1 MSLPCLALLI
11 RVDDTMLHRLALRV
25 LPSLTLA
32 VTEDSVRTRKR
43 LVMFVPGL
51 VAFAVYRA
59 AKHGFSL
66 ADPLTLLVLCG
77 LVSMATALC
86 AYRVGRAVPFLQL
99 VAADG
104 WQRIGWI
111 LAWIGF
117 VYGVQL
123 SLLVL
128 ALLWLVGYDYAR
140 HPDGPAMM
148 AMIIPSTAVAR
159 DAFEIGYVRWL
170 EASGRPLITFPDG
183 AALRTLLQRF
193 DQALLLWVT
202 AGALGAV
209 TLSALTATA
218 VSGDLVVFAQGGIV
232 TLAAGTVGLLAY
244 FAGQG
249 DRTTFAS
256 RLAATSW
263 GELMKFWW
271 WPGLAFAATYYLVL
285 VGGCLYVLKQPMNSM
300 ALFAGV
306 AGLVG
311 GIMPLYCYYLGHRRE
326 IESRQPGGVPSALL
340 RCPFVMGILG
350 KSREAIAGS
359 ALSESAAVF
368 EKSSQRVSS

>member
-1 MSLPCLALLI
+1 MSFPCLALLI

-32 VTEDSVRTRKR
+32 VTEDSVRKRKR

-59 AKHGFSL
+59 AKQEFSL

-86 AYRVGRAVPFLQL
+86 AYRVGRALPFMQL
-99 VAADG
+99 LPADG
-104 WQRIGWI
+104 LRRLGWI

-117 VYGVQL
+117 VYGIQL

-128 ALLWLVGYDYAR
+128 ALLWLVGYDYAK

-148 AMIIPSTAVAR
+148 ALIIPSSAVAR

-170 EASGRPLITFPDG
+170 EASGKPLITFPDG
-183 AALRTLLQRF
+183 AALRNLLQRF
-193 DQALLLWVT
+193 DQALLTWVT
-202 AGALGAV
+202 AGVLGCL
-209 TLSALTATA
+209 TLSTLAATA
-218 VSGDLVVFAQGGIV
+218 VTGDLAVLAQGGIV
-232 TLAAGTVGLLAY
+232 TLAAGTIGLFAF

-249 DRTTFAS
+249 DRSSFMS
-256 RLAATSW
+256 RLASTKW
-263 GELMKFWW
+263 GELLKFWW

-285 VGGCLYVLKQPMNSM
+285 VGGCLYVVKLPMSSM
-300 ALFAGV
+300 AWYAGV

-311 GIMPLYCYYLGHRRE
+311 GIMPLYCYYLGHRRD
-326 IESRQPGGVPSALL
+326 IENRQPGGVPSALL
-340 RCPFVMGILG
+340 RCPFVMGMLG
-350 KSREAIAGS
+350 KSREAIVGS

-368 EKSSQRVSS
+368 EKNSQRVSS

>member
-32 VTEDSVRTRKR
+32 VTEDSVRKRKR

-66 ADPLTLLVLCG
+66 ADPLTLLALCG

-86 AYRVGRAVPFLQL
+86 AYRVGRGVPFLQL
-99 VAADG
+99 VAADR

-117 VYGVQL
+117 VYGIQL

-128 ALLWLVGYDYAR
+128 ALLWLVGYDYAK

-148 AMIIPSTAVAR
+148 ALIIPSTAVAR
-159 DAFEIGYVRWL
+159 DAFEIGHVRWL
-170 EASGRPLITFPDG
+170 EASGRPFITFPDG
-183 AALRTLLQRF
+183 AALRNLLQRF
-193 DQALLLWVT
+193 DQALLTWVT
-202 AGALGAV
+202 AGILGGV

-218 VSGDLVVFAQGGIV
+218 VSGDFAVLAQGGIV

-249 DRTTFAS
+249 DRATFTS
-256 RLAATSW
+256 RLSATSW

-285 VGGCLYVLKQPMNSM
+285 IGGCLYVLKQPMNSM

-311 GIMPLYCYYLGHRRE
+311 GVMPLYCYYLGYRRE

-350 KSREAIAGS
+350 KSREAIVGS
-359 ALSESAAVF
+359 ALGESAAVF

>member
-1 MSLPCLALLI
+1 
-11 RVDDTMLHRLALRV
+11 MLHRLALRV

-86 AYRVGRAVPFLQL
+86 AYRVGRRVPFLQL

-117 VYGVQL
+117 VYGIQL

-128 ALLWLVGYDYAR
+128 ALLWLVGYDYAQ

-170 EASGRPLITFPDG
+170 EASGRPFITFPDG
-183 AALRTLLQRF
+183 AALRNLLQRF
-193 DQALLLWVT
+193 DRALLAWVT
-202 AGALGAV
+202 AGIFGGV

-218 VSGDLVVFAQGGIV
+218 VSGDLAVLVQGGII
-232 TLAAGTVGLLAY
+232 TLAAGTLGLLAY

-249 DRTTFAS
+249 DQTTFAA

-285 VGGCLYVLKQPMNSM
+285 VGGCLYVLKQPMHSA

-311 GIMPLYCYYLGHRRE
+311 GIMPLYCYYLGYRRE

-359 ALSESAAVF
+359 DLGESEAVF

>member
-32 VTEDSVRTRKR
+32 VTEDLVRTRKR

-128 ALLWLVGYDYAR
+128 ALLWLVGYDYAK

-193 DQALLLWVT
+193 DQALVLWVT
-202 AGALGAV
+202 AGVLGGV

-218 VSGDLVVFAQGGIV
+218 VSGDLAVFAQGGIV

-249 DRTTFAS
+249 DRTTFTS

-311 GIMPLYCYYLGHRRE
+311 GIMPLYCYYLGYRRE

-359 ALSESAAVF
+359 ALGESAAVF

>member
-1 MSLPCLALLI
+1 
-11 RVDDTMLHRLALRV
+11 MLHRLALRV

-86 AYRVGRAVPFLQL
+86 AYRVGRRVPFLQL

-117 VYGVQL
+117 VYGIQL

-128 ALLWLVGYDYAR
+128 ALLWLVGYDYAK

-170 EASGRPLITFPDG
+170 EASGRPFATFPDG
-183 AALRTLLQRF
+183 AALRNLLQRF
-193 DQALLLWVT
+193 DQALLAWVT
-202 AGALGAV
+202 AGIFGGV
-209 TLSALTATA
+209 TLSALTAIA
-218 VSGDLVVFAQGGIV
+218 VSGDLAVLVQGGII

-249 DRTTFAS
+249 DRTTFTS

-263 GELMKFWW
+263 GELMKFVACRADE
-271 WPGLAFAATYYLVL
+271 PSGKTYT
-285 VGGCLYVLKQPMNSM
+285 
-300 ALFAGV
+300 
-306 AGLVG
+306 
-311 GIMPLYCYYLGHRRE
+311 
-326 IESRQPGGVPSALL
+326 
-340 RCPFVMGILG
+340 G
-350 KSREAIAGS
+350 KSRVKRRNNPTTPS
-359 ALSESAAVF
+359 SSSRVTMYDFKSLKSMSWSPSE
-368 EKSSQRVSS
+368 RN

>member
-1 MSLPCLALLI
+1 
-11 RVDDTMLHRLALRV
+11 MLHRLALRV

-77 LVSMATALC
+77 LVSMVTALC
-86 AYRVGRAVPFLQL
+86 AYRVGRAVPFVQL

-111 LAWIGF
+111 LTWIGF

-128 ALLWLVGYDYAR
+128 ALLWLVGYDYAK

-159 DAFEIGYVRWL
+159 DAFEIGYVRCL

-183 AALRTLLQRF
+183 AALRSLLQRF
-193 DQALLLWVT
+193 DQALVLWVM
-202 AGALGAV
+202 AGVLGAV

-218 VSGDLVVFAQGGIV
+218 VSGDLAVFAQGSIV

-249 DRTTFAS
+249 DRATFTS

-263 GELMKFWW
+263 SELMKFWW

-311 GIMPLYCYYLGHRRE
+311 GIMPLYCYYLGYRRE

>member
-1 MSLPCLALLI
+1 
-11 RVDDTMLHRLALRV
+11 MLHRLALRV

-59 AKHGFSL
+59 AKHGMSL
-66 ADPLTLLVLCG
+66 AEPVTLLLLSG
-77 LVSMATALC
+77 LVSLVTAIC
-86 AYRVGRAVPFLQL
+86 AYRVGRGVPFAQL
-99 VAADG
+99 VSADG
-104 WQRIGWI
+104 ARRIGWI

-128 ALLWLVGYDYAR
+128 ALLWLVGYDYAK

-170 EASGRPLITFPDG
+170 EASGRPFVTFPDG
-183 AALRTLLQRF
+183 AGLR
-193 DQALLLWVT
+193 ALLVRVT
-202 AGALGAV
+202 PALARWMAAGVVSCVSLSLLLAAL
-209 TLSALTATA
+209 
-218 VSGDLVVFAQGGIV
+218 VSGDMAVLAQGAVV
-232 TLAAGTVGLLAY
+232 TMAAGTVGLLAF

-249 DRTTFAS
+249 NGGPWTAGLSSTR
-256 RLAATSW
+256 W

-271 WPGLAFAATYYLVL
+271 WPGLAFASTYYLVL
-285 VGGCLYVLKQPMNSM
+285 VGGCLYVLKQPMSSPG
-300 ALFAGV
+300 LFAGV

-311 GIMPLYCYYLGHRRE
+311 GVMALYCYYLGHRRD
-326 IESRQPGGVPSALL
+326 IENRQSGGVPSALL

-350 KSREAIAGS
+350 KSREAIAGT
-359 ALSESAAVF
+359 ALSGSAAVF
-368 EKSSQRVSS
+368 DKNSQRASS

>member
-111 LAWIGF
+111 LAWVGF

-218 VSGDLVVFAQGGIV
+218 VSGDLAVFAQGGIV

>member
-111 LAWIGF
+111 LAWVGF

-202 AGALGAV
+202 AGMLGAV

-218 VSGDLVVFAQGGIV
+218 VSGDLAVFAQGGIV

-285 VGGCLYVLKQPMNSM
+285 VGGCLYVLRQPMNSM
-300 ALFAGV
+300 ALSAGV

>member
-111 LAWIGF
+111 LAWVGF

-218 VSGDLVVFAQGGIV
+218 VSGDLAVFAQGSIV

>member
-1 MSLPCLALLI
+1 
-11 RVDDTMLHRLALRV
+11 MLHRLALRV

-86 AYRVGRAVPFLQL
+86 AYRVGRRVPFLQL

-117 VYGVQL
+117 VYGIQL

-128 ALLWLVGYDYAR
+128 ALLWLVGYDYAQ

-170 EASGRPLITFPDG
+170 EASGRPFITFPDG
-183 AALRTLLQRF
+183 AALRNLLQRF
-193 DQALLLWVT
+193 DRALLAWVT
-202 AGALGAV
+202 AGIFGGV

-218 VSGDLVVFAQGGIV
+218 VSGDLAVLVQGGII
-232 TLAAGTVGLLAY
+232 TLAAGTLGLLAY

-249 DRTTFAS
+249 DQTTFAA

-285 VGGCLYVLKQPMNSM
+285 VGGCLYVLKQPMHSA

-311 GIMPLYCYYLGHRRE
+311 GIMPLYCYYLGYRRE

-359 ALSESAAVF
+359 DLGESAAVF

>member
-128 ALLWLVGYDYAR
+128 ALLWLVGYDYAK

-183 AALRTLLQRF
+183 AGLRTLLQRF
-193 DQALLLWVT
+193 DQALVLWVT
-202 AGALGAV
+202 AGVLGGV

-218 VSGDLVVFAQGGIV
+218 ASGDLAVFAQGGIV

-249 DRTTFAS
+249 DRTTFTS

>member
-111 LAWIGF
+111 LAWVGF

-170 EASGRPLITFPDG
+170 QASGRPLITFPDG

-202 AGALGAV
+202 AGMLGAV

-218 VSGDLVVFAQGGIV
+218 VSGDLAVFAQGGIV

>member
-1 MSLPCLALLI
+1 
-11 RVDDTMLHRLALRV
+11 MLHRLALRV

-43 LVMFVPGL
+43 FVMFVPGL

-59 AKHGFSL
+59 AKQGFSL
-66 ADPLTLLVLCG
+66 ADPLTLLLLCG

-86 AYRVGRAVPFLQL
+86 AYRVGRAVPFMRLIP
-99 VAADG
+99 ADG
-104 WQRIGWI
+104 LQRIGWI

-128 ALLWLVGYDYAR
+128 ALLWLVGYDYAK

-148 AMIIPSTAVAR
+148 ALIIPSTAVAR
-159 DAFEIGYVRWL
+159 DAFEIGYIRWL
-170 EASGRPLITFPDG
+170 EAAGRPVVTFPDG
-183 AALRTLLQRF
+183 MALRRLLQRF
-193 DQALLLWVT
+193 EPVLLTWVM
-202 AGALGAV
+202 AGALGCM
-209 TLSALTATA
+209 TLSVLAAT
-218 VSGDLVVFAQGGIV
+218 VVGGDVAVFAQGGLV
-232 TLAAGTVGLLAY
+232 TLAAGTVGLLAF

-249 DRTTFAS
+249 EQTTFTS
-256 RLAATSW
+256 RLAATGW

-271 WPGLAFAATYYLVL
+271 WPGLAFASTYYLVL
-285 VGGCLYVLKQPMNSM
+285 VGGCLFVLKQPMNSM
-300 ALFAGV
+300 ALFAAV

-311 GIMPLYCYYLGHRRE
+311 GLMSLYCYYLGYRRE
-326 IESRQPGGVPSALL
+326 IENRQPGAVPSALL

-350 KSREAIAGS
+350 KSREARVDS
-359 ALSESAAVF
+359 ALNESAAVF
-368 EKSSQRVSS
+368 DKNSQRVSS

>member
-1 MSLPCLALLI
+1 
-11 RVDDTMLHRLALRV
+11 MLHRLALRV

-32 VTEDSVRTRKR
+32 VTEDSVRKRKR

-51 VAFAVYRA
+51 AAFAVYRA
-59 AKHGFSL
+59 AKQGFSL

-86 AYRVGRAVPFLQL
+86 AYRVGRGVPFRQL
-99 VAADG
+99 VTADG
-104 WQRIGWI
+104 WQRIGWV
-111 LAWIGF
+111 LGWIGF
-117 VYGVQL
+117 VYGIQL

-128 ALLWLVGYDYAR
+128 ALLWLVGYDYAK

-148 AMIIPSTAVAR
+148 ALIIPSTAVAR

-170 EASGRPLITFPDG
+170 EACGRPFITFPDG
-183 AALRTLLQRF
+183 AALRNLLQRF
-193 DQALLLWVT
+193 DQALLTWVT
-202 AGALGAV
+202 AGVLGGV
-209 TLSALTATA
+209 VLSALAAMA
-218 VSGDLVVFAQGGIV
+218 VSGDFAVLAQGGLV

-249 DRTTFAS
+249 DQVTLTS

-285 VGGCLYVLKQPMNSM
+285 VGGCLYVLKQPMNSIV
-300 ALFAGV
+300 LFAGV
-306 AGLVG
+306 AALVG
-311 GIMPLYCYYLGHRRE
+311 GVMPLYCYYLGYRRE

-350 KSREAIAGS
+350 KSREAIVGS

>member
-32 VTEDSVRTRKR
+32 VTEGSVRTRKR

-111 LAWIGF
+111 LAWVGF

-193 DQALLLWVT
+193 DQALVLWVT
-202 AGALGAV
+202 AGMLGAV

-218 VSGDLVVFAQGGIV
+218 VSGDLAVFAQGGIV

-249 DRTTFAS
+249 NRTTFVS
-256 RLAATSW
+256 RLAVTSW

>member
-32 VTEDSVRTRKR
+32 VTEDLVRKRKR

-66 ADPLTLLVLCG
+66 ADPLTLLALCG

-86 AYRVGRAVPFLQL
+86 AYRVGRGVPFLQL
-99 VAADG
+99 VAADR

-117 VYGVQL
+117 VYGIQL

-128 ALLWLVGYDYAR
+128 ALLWLVGYDYAK

-148 AMIIPSTAVAR
+148 ALIIPSTAVAR
-159 DAFEIGYVRWL
+159 DAFEIGHVRWL

-183 AALRTLLQRF
+183 AALRNLLQRF
-193 DQALLLWVT
+193 DQALLTWVT
-202 AGALGAV
+202 AGILGGV

-218 VSGDLVVFAQGGIV
+218 VSGDFVVLAQGGIV

-249 DRTTFAS
+249 DRATFTS
-256 RLAATSW
+256 RLSATSW

-285 VGGCLYVLKQPMNSM
+285 IGGCLYVLKQPINSM

-311 GIMPLYCYYLGHRRE
+311 GIMPLYCYYLGYRRE

-350 KSREAIAGS
+350 KSREAIVGS
-359 ALSESAAVF
+359 ALGESAAVF

>member
-1 MSLPCLALLI
+1 
-11 RVDDTMLHRLALRV
+11 MLHRLALRV

-59 AKHGFSL
+59 AKQGFSL
-66 ADPLTLLVLCG
+66 AEPLTLLILSG
-77 LVSMATALC
+77 LVSMATAIC
-86 AYRVGRAVPFLQL
+86 AYRVGRAVPFGRL
-99 VAADG
+99 VGIDG
-104 WQRIGWI
+104 ARRIGWV
-111 LAWIGF
+111 LVWIGF

-128 ALLWLVGYDYAR
+128 ALLWLVGYDYAK

-148 AMIIPSTAVAR
+148 ALIIPSTAVAR

-170 EASGRPLITFPDG
+170 EASGRPFVTFPDG
-183 AALRTLLQRF
+183 VALRTLLQRVTP
-193 DQALLLWVT
+193 ALMAWVA
-202 AGALGAV
+202 AGVVSCVG
-209 TLSALTATA
+209 LSVLMATA
-218 VSGDLVVFAQGGIV
+218 VSGDMAVLAQGAVV
-232 TLAAGTVGLLAY
+232 TMTAGTVALLAF

-249 DRTTFAS
+249 NGEVWRS
-256 RLAATSW
+256 RFAATHL

-271 WPGLAFAATYYLVL
+271 WPGLAFASTYYLVL
-285 VGGCLYVLKQPMNSM
+285 VGGCLYMLKQPMSSTG
-300 ALFAGV
+300 LFAAV

-311 GIMPLYCYYLGHRRE
+311 GIMALYCYYLGHRRE
-326 IESRQPGGVPSALL
+326 IENRQPGGVPTALL

-350 KSREAIAGS
+350 KSRETIAGP
-359 ALSESAAVF
+359 ALSGPAAVF

>member
-1 MSLPCLALLI
+1 
-11 RVDDTMLHRLALRV
+11 MLHRLALRV

-32 VTEDSVRTRKR
+32 VTEDSVRKRKR

-59 AKHGFSL
+59 AKQGFSL
-66 ADPLTLLVLCG
+66 ADPLTLLLLCG
-77 LVSMATALC
+77 LVSMATAFC
-86 AYRVGRAVPFLQL
+86 AYRVGRGVPFMGL

-104 WQRIGWI
+104 VQRIGWI

-128 ALLWLVGYDYAR
+128 ALLWLVGYDYAK

-148 AMIIPSTAVAR
+148 ALIIPSTAVAR

-183 AALRTLLQRF
+183 AALRALLQRF
-193 DQALLLWVT
+193 DHTLLIWVT
-202 AGALGAV
+202 AGVLGCAG
-209 TLSALTATA
+209 LSALTASV
-218 VSGDLVVFAQGGIV
+218 VSGDLAVFVQAGIV
-232 TLAAGTVGLLAY
+232 TMAAGSVGVLAF

-249 DRTTFAS
+249 ERETLMS

-271 WPGLAFAATYYLVL
+271 WPGLAFASTYYLVL
-285 VGGCLYVLKQPMNSM
+285 VGGCLYVLKQPMSSM

-326 IESRQPGGVPSALL
+326 VENRQPGGVPSALL

-350 KSREAIAGS
+350 KSREAIVGS
-359 ALSESAAVF
+359 ALDESAAVF
-368 EKSSQRVSS
+368 EKNGQRVSS

>member
-1 MSLPCLALLI
+1 
-11 RVDDTMLHRLALRV
+11 MLHRLALRV
-25 LPSLTLA
+25 LPSLALA
-32 VTEDSVRTRKR
+32 VTEDSVRKRKR
-43 LVMFVPGL
+43 FVMFVPGL

-86 AYRVGRAVPFLQL
+86 AYRIGRAVPFMQL

-104 WQRIGWI
+104 LPRIRWI

-117 VYGVQL
+117 VYGAQL

-128 ALLWLVGYDYAR
+128 ALLWLVGYDYAE

-148 AMIIPSTAVAR
+148 ALIIPTTAVAR

-170 EASGRPLITFPDG
+170 ELNGRPWATFPDG
-183 AALRTLLQRF
+183 RGLRSLLGRF
-193 DQALLLWVT
+193 DRALLIWVT
-202 AGALGAV
+202 AGV
-209 TLSALTATA
+209 FSCMTLAALTETL
-218 VSGDLVVFAQGGIV
+218 VSGDLAVLVQGGII
-232 TLAAGTVGLLAY
+232 TAAAGTVGLLAF

-249 DRTTFAS
+249 DHATFTS
-256 RLAATSW
+256 RLAAASW

-271 WPGLAFAATYYLVL
+271 WPGLAFASTYYLVL
-285 VGGCLYVLKQPMNSM
+285 VGACLYVLKQPMTSL
-300 ALFAGV
+300 ALFVGV
-306 AGLVG
+306 ASVVG
-311 GIMPLYCYYLGHRRE
+311 GIMPLYCYYLGHRRD
-326 IESRQPGGVPSALL
+326 IENRQPGGVPSALL

-350 KSREAIAGS
+350 KSRGAIVGS
-359 ALSESAAVF
+359 ALNESAAVF
-368 EKSSQRVSS
+368 EKNSQRVSS

>member
-1 MSLPCLALLI
+1 
-11 RVDDTMLHRLALRV
+11 MLHRLALRV

-77 LVSMATALC
+77 LVSMVTALC
-86 AYRVGRAVPFLQL
+86 AYRVGRAVPFVQL

-111 LAWIGF
+111 LTWIGF

-128 ALLWLVGYDYAR
+128 ALLWLVGYDYAK

-183 AALRTLLQRF
+183 AALRSLLQRF
-193 DQALLLWVT
+193 DQALVLWVM
-202 AGALGAV
+202 AGVLGAV

-218 VSGDLVVFAQGGIV
+218 VSGDLAVFAQGSIV

-249 DRTTFAS
+249 DRATFTS

-263 GELMKFWW
+263 SELMKFWW

-311 GIMPLYCYYLGHRRE
+311 GIMPLYCYYLGYRRE

>member
-1 MSLPCLALLI
+1 MSLPCLTLLI

-32 VTEDSVRTRKR
+32 VTEDSVRKRKR

-59 AKHGFSL
+59 AKQGFSL
-66 ADPLTLLVLCG
+66 ADPLTLLLLCG

-86 AYRVGRAVPFLQL
+86 AYRVGRAVPFMQL
-99 VAADG
+99 LPSDG
-104 WQRIGWI
+104 LQRIGWI
-111 LAWIGF
+111 LAWVGF
-117 VYGVQL
+117 VYGIQL

-193 DQALLLWVT
+193 DQALVLWVT

-218 VSGDLVVFAQGGIV
+218 VSGDLAVFAQGGIV

>member
-1 MSLPCLALLI
+1 
-11 RVDDTMLHRLALRV
+11 MLHRLALRV

-86 AYRVGRAVPFLQL
+86 AYRVGRRVPFLQL

-111 LAWIGF
+111 LAWI
-117 VYGVQL
+117 
-123 SLLVL
+123 
-128 ALLWLVGYDYAR
+128 
-140 HPDGPAMM
+140 GPAMM

-170 EASGRPLITFPDG
+170 EASGRPFATFPDG
-183 AALRTLLQRF
+183 AALRNLLQRF
-193 DQALLLWVT
+193 DQALLAWVT
-202 AGALGAV
+202 AGIFGGV
-209 TLSALTATA
+209 TLSALTAIA
-218 VSGDLVVFAQGGIV
+218 VSGDLAVLVQGGII

-249 DRTTFAS
+249 DRTTFTS

-311 GIMPLYCYYLGHRRE
+311 GIMPLYCYYLGYRRE

-359 ALSESAAVF
+359 ALGESAAVF

>member
-111 LAWIGF
+111 LTWIGF

-202 AGALGAV
+202 AGMLGAV

-218 VSGDLVVFAQGGIV
+218 MSGDLAVFAQGGIV

>member
-1 MSLPCLALLI
+1 MSCLNPASLSL
-11 RVDDTMLHRLALRV
+11 VTDNMLHRLALRV

-51 VAFAVYRA
+51 VAFAGYRA
-59 AKHGFSL
+59 AKHGLSL
-66 ADPLTLLVLCG
+66 AEPVTLLLLSGAVS
-77 LVSMATALC
+77 LVTAIC
-86 AYRVGRAVPFLQL
+86 AYRVGRAVPFAQL
-99 VAADG
+99 VRADG
-104 WQRIGWI
+104 ARRIGWI

-128 ALLWLVGYDYAR
+128 ALLWLVGYDYAK

-170 EASGRPLITFPDG
+170 EANGRPFMTFPDG
-183 AALRTLLQRF
+183 AGLR
-193 DQALLLWVT
+193 ALLARVTPALAGWVA
-202 AGALGAV
+202 AGAVSCVGFSMLLGA
-209 TLSALTATA
+209 LF
-218 VSGDLVVFAQGGIV
+218 SGDMAVLAQGAVV
-232 TLAAGTVGLLAY
+232 TLAAGTIGLLAF

-249 DRTTFAS
+249 NGAPWMAGLSSTR
-256 RLAATSW
+256 W
-263 GELMKFWW
+263 GELVKFWW
-271 WPGLAFAATYYLVL
+271 WPGLAFASTYYLVL
-285 VGGCLYVLKQPMNSM
+285 VGACLYVLKQPMSSSG
-300 ALFAGV
+300 LFAGV

-311 GIMPLYCYYLGHRRE
+311 GVMALYCYYLGHRRD
-326 IESRQPGGVPSALL
+326 IENRQPGGVPSALL

-350 KSREAIAGS
+350 KSREATAGT
-359 ALSESAAVF
+359 ALSGSAAVF
-368 EKSSQRVSS
+368 EKSSQRASS